1 MSRRAVR
8 AAKRNRY
15 FGISRGALASIG
27 AGTLFARQNFNHL
40 VSNPTLRRAAFAE
53 HNAFF
58 SKAGPSPQDRAHF
71 NWRGRNGRWYGYR
84 WYGPVFW
91 PYYFGD
97 YLSYILWPYQFYGP
111 FWGYGLDSVLWGAFW
126 PYGEFSD
133 LYPVSYGYYGGIY
146 ARYREQQP
154 AFASTEA
161 LTEACAAFAPG
172 VSDIPAARIE
182 SLLTTDE
189 QRAAFNE
196 LKQALAKAAVILG
209 LTCPSEAPLTPV
221 ARLDAMEKRLKA
233 IQQAENVVAGPLL
246 RMYSLLTPEQKQRL
260 DAAVQAQAAGGQGL
274 GQLCSA
280 QASFTSVPAQEIER
294 RIRLDDEQRQQLQK
308 LEQASANAANSLADS
323 CPANLPETIED
334 RLEAAQERVAALIEA
349 IRMIQPGVASFFAS
363 LTPEQ
368 QAALNSQTQGTR
380 TASSRPR

>member
-1 MSRRAVR
+1 M
-8 AAKRNRY
+8 
-15 FGISRGALASIG
+15 
-27 AGTLFARQNFNHL
+27 
-40 VSNPTLRRAAFAE
+40 
-53 HNAFF
+53 
-58 SKAGPSPQDRAHF
+58 
-71 NWRGRNGRWYGYR
+71 
-84 WYGPVFW
+84 
-91 PYYFGD
+91 
-97 YLSYILWPYQFYGP
+97 
-111 FWGYGLDSVLWGAFW
+111 
-126 PYGEFSD
+126 
-133 LYPVSYGYYGGIY
+133 
-146 ARYREQQP
+146 
-154 AFASTEA
+154 
-161 LTEACAAFAPG
+161 
-172 VSDIPAARIE
+172 
-182 SLLTTDE
+182 
-189 QRAAFNE
+189 
-196 LKQALAKAAVILG
+196 
-209 LTCPSEAPLTPV
+209 
-221 ARLDAMEKRLKA
+221 
-233 IQQAENVVAGPLL
+233 VAGPLL